1 MAIQDRINKIRGQL
15 KQLRK
20 NYASAMASANR
31 VVTGGVERL
40 AEQELNAV
48 RAHYEQAIK
57 GLKAASQ
64 KGNVR
69 DIAQAQVKVLQ
80 GTLENVIQSARDSI
94 SIITGTS
101 RELAKVLQK
110 AVRTAPVALSRAV
123 SSKRKAPAA
132 RRSGGA
138 RAATRRR
145 KTAR

>member
-1 MAIQDRINKIRGQL
+1 MAIQDRIEKIRGQI

-20 NYASAMASANR
+20 NYASAVASANR
-31 VVTGGVERL
+31 VVTTGIEKL
-40 AEQELNAV
+40 AEQELKAV

-57 GLKAASQ
+57 GLKDASR

-80 GTLENVIQSARDSI
+80 GTLENIIKSARDSI

-101 RELAKVLQK
+101 RDLAQVLQK
-110 AVRTAPVALSRAV
+110 AVTTGSGSARRSASG
-123 SSKRKAPAA
+123 KRKAPSA
-132 RRSGGA
+132 RRGGA

>member
-1 MAIQDRINKIRGQL
+1 MAIQDRIQKIRGQI

-20 NYASAMASANR
+20 NYASAVASANR
-31 VVTGGVERL
+31 VVTTGIEKL
-40 AEQELNAV
+40 AEQELQAV
-48 RAHYEQAIK
+48 RSHYEDAIK
-57 GLKAASQ
+57 GLKDASR

-80 GTLENVIQSARDSI
+80 GTLENIIKSARDSI

-101 RELAKVLQK
+101 RDLAQVLQK
-110 AVRTAPVALSRAV
+110 AVTARPGSARQSP
-123 SSKRKAPAA
+123 SGKRKAPAA
-132 RRSGGA
+132 RRGGA